1 MKLSS
6 FYSLTLSRRQKGA
19 VNDSSALKVN
29 SNERKKKMKWGI
41 MPEKSERPEGRG
53 RERVREA
60 ALDNLSHTNLTEE
73 IFYRQ

>member
-1 MKLSS
+1 M
-6 FYSLTLSRRQKGA
+6 
-19 VNDSSALKVN
+19 N

-53 RERVREA
+53 RERVRERVREA